1 MIRKLMVKSLVVSF
15 AFAAI
20 LAFSPDAKA
29 ETIVLEGTIKKAKL
43 KRKNT
48 YILRGGVFI
57 TKQITIASGTTILGT
72 EGSFLVIDRGAKI
85 KADGTLEQPIVFT
98 SVNEPGRRARG
109 DWGGV
114 IINGRAPV
122 NIPGGEGI
130 GEGGTGN
137 YGGTD
142 PEDNSGR
149 MTFVRIEYGGF
160 ALSPDNEL
168 NGLAFQGVGSGGNFD
183 FIQSS
188 FGGDDAFEWFGGT
201 ANAKHLVATG
211 TDDDNFDWTFGW
223 SGKVQFAVAQ
233 QREDTGDTGIEA
245 DNNEFGHDNAP
256 RARPKIAN
264 ITLVGAPQTGPG
276 SRHGMILRR
285 GTGGDLRNFIVLGF
299 KNLGIEVRD
308 NATFT
313 QLENGAL
320 SLTGFI
326 FFNNGNGLQ
335 APANFNG
342 NTATMLTARATRLVE
357 SDPQLRDAFN
367 RTAPDFRPQAGS
379 PALNAANVSPA
390 FANDSFFVAANYVGA
405 FDASDD
411 WILGWT
417 RWVFGQ

>member
-1 MIRKLMVKSLVVSF
+1 
-15 AFAAI
+15 
-20 LAFSPDAKA
+20 
-29 ETIVLEGTIKKAKL
+29 
-43 KRKNT
+43 
-48 YILRGGVFI
+48 
-57 TKQITIASGTTILGT
+57 
-72 EGSFLVIDRGAKI
+72 
-85 KADGTLEQPIVFT
+85 
-98 SVNEPGRRARG
+98 
-109 DWGGV
+109 
-114 IINGRAPV
+114 
-122 NIPGGEGI
+122 
-130 GEGGTGN
+130 
-137 YGGTD
+137 
-142 PEDNSGR
+142 
-149 MTFVRIEYGGF
+149 
-160 ALSPDNEL
+160 
-168 NGLAFQGVGSGGNFD
+168 
-183 FIQSS
+183 
-188 FGGDDAFEWFGGT
+188 
-201 ANAKHLVATG
+201 
-211 TDDDNFDWTFGW
+211 
-223 SGKVQFAVAQ
+223 
-233 QREDTGDTGIEA
+233 
-245 DNNEFGHDNAP
+245 
-256 RARPKIAN
+256 
-264 ITLVGAPQTGPG
+264 
-276 SRHGMILRR
+276 MILRR

>member
-1 MIRKLMVKSLVVSF
+1 MIRKLMIKSLVMSF

-20 LAFSPDAKA
+20 LALGPDAKA
-29 ETIVLEGTIKKAKL
+29 QETVVLEGTIKKKTL
-43 KRKNT
+43 KRNKT

-57 TKQITIASGTTILGT
+57 TKLLKIQSGTRILGT
-72 EGSFLVIDRGAKI
+72 EGSFLVIDRDAQI
-85 KADGTLEQPIVFT
+85 KADGTLERPIVFT
-98 SVNEPGRRARG
+98 SVNDPGRRARG
-109 DWGGV
+109 DWGGI

-130 GEGGTGN
+130 GEGSTGN

-142 PEDNSGR
+142 PDDNSGR

-168 NGLAFQGVGSGGNFD
+168 NGLAFQGVGAGGNFD

-223 SGKVQFAVAQ
+223 SGKVQFGVVQ

-245 DNNEFGHDNAP
+245 DNNENGHDNTP
-256 RARPKIAN
+256 RARPRFAN

-299 KNLGIEVRD
+299 KNLGVEVRD

-313 QLENGAL
+313 QLESGVL

-326 FFNNGNGLQ
+326 FFNNGNGLTS
-335 APANFNG
+335 PANFTG
-342 NTATMLTARATRLVE
+342 NTATMLAARATRLVE
-357 SDPQLRDAFN
+357 SDPLLRDPFS

-379 PALNAANVSPA
+379 PALNAANVAPA
-390 FANDSFFVAANYVGA
+390 FNDSFFVAANYVGA
-405 FDASDD
+405 FDANND
-411 WILGWT
+411 WTLGWT
-417 RWVFGQ
+417 TWVFGQ